1 MQSNFDLNQ
10 SVTVTP
16 NLLDA
21 YFGYD
26 FVSDDRSM
34 TAMVALEQAL
44 ASLQDALAMGELESY
59 GIHALACL
67 QAVMV
72 AMLQSGGV
80 E

>member
-10 SVTVTP
+10 IVTVTP

-34 TAMVALEQAL
+34 TAVVALEQVLPAYRTRWRWVSWSHT
-44 ASLQDALAMGELESY
+44 AFMP
-59 GIHALACL
+59 
-67 QAVMV
+67 
-72 AMLQSGGV
+72 
-80 E
+80 

>member
-26 FVSDDRSM
+26 FVSDSREMS
-34 TAMVALEQAL
+34 AMVALEQAL
-44 ASLQDALAMGELESY
+44 TSLQDALATGELESY

-72 AMLQSGGV
+72 VMLQNGGV